1 MCSLINGG
9 GASMLK
15 SLTQT
20 DINKAKTKTK
30 EYHLRDGSTQLYY
43 RVKPNGHRSWIV
55 KYQDPVTGKRRKYTL
70 EVPTNLLED
79 AQTAYNEFFY
89 QLNKGN
95 NPANPKPV
103 LKILTLNEAI
113 DLYESFAQSL
123 RAGEN
128 RMQDLRQIA
137 RWQNSKNEILGDKE
151 IDKIQRDDLIA
162 WQKDE
167 LLKSKKRTVNKKTGE
182 LYTTIKRLH
191 KEQKL
196 SKDIELPPRPD
207 FIKEDD
213 RDDNRRYFQPDERKR
228 LIAAAKKLT
237 DSGNVPQYIYT
248 AVMLSLYTG
257 IRPNTLFNLEW
268 RDWDP
273 QAKTLTLRPQIMKT
287 KDKWIIPLNKT
298 ATSALSDWKTKQ
310 EKQLGKGN
318 VPSTIIGQK
327 VSLNSLK
334 KQFNR
339 ILVEA
344 QISGVTWYNMRHDF
358 ASQLVMQGVSLYTVM
373 HLMCHKNIKTT
384 QIYAHLSPDL
394 KRAGVMKL
402 DAL

>member
-1 MCSLINGG
+1 
-9 GASMLK
+9 MLK

-30 EYHLRDGSTQLYY
+30 EYQLRDGSTQLYY
-43 RVKPNGHRSWIV
+43 RIKPNGHRSWIV
-55 KYQDPVTGKRRKYTL
+55 KYEDPVTGKRRKYTL
-70 EVPTNLLED
+70 EVPTNLLDD
-79 AQTAYNEFFY
+79 AQIAYNKFFY

-95 NPANPKPV
+95 NPANPKPA
-103 LKILTLNEAI
+103 KTILTLNEAI

-137 RWQNSKNEILGDKE
+137 RWQNNKNEILGDKP
-151 IDKIQRDDLIA
+151 IDKITRADLIA
-162 WQKDE
+162 WQQDE
-167 LLKSKKRTVNKKTGE
+167 MKKSKKRTVNKKTGE
-182 LYTTIKRLH
+182 LYTAIKRLH
-191 KEQKL
+191 KEGL
-196 SKDIELPPRPD
+196 LPMEIELPPRPD
-207 FIKEDD
+207 FMKEDD
-213 RDDNRRYFQPDERKR
+213 KSDNRRYFQPDERKR
-228 LIAAAKKLT
+228 LMAAAKKLT
-237 DSGNVPQYIYT
+237 DSENVPGYMHT
-248 AVMLSLYTG
+248 AILLSLYTG

-298 ATSALSDWKTKQ
+298 ATNALSDWKTEQ
-310 EKQLGKGN
+310 EKRLGKGN
-318 VPSTIIGQK
+318 VPSLIIGQT

-334 KQFNR
+334 KQFKR
-339 ILVEA
+339 ILTEA

-394 KRAGVMKL
+394 QRTGVMKL

>member
-1 MCSLINGG
+1 M
-9 GASMLK
+9 K
-15 SLTQT
+15 DLTQT

-30 EYHLRDGSTQLYY
+30 EYQMRDGSRQLYY
-43 RVKPNGHRSWIV
+43 RIKPNGHMSWIV
-55 KYQDPVTGKRRKYTL
+55 KYKDPETKNDRAKYTL

-79 AQTAYNEFFY
+79 ARAAYIEFFH
-89 QLNKGN
+89 QLASGN
-95 NPANPKPV
+95 NPARPKTV
-103 LKILTLNEAI
+103 QTIQTLNEAI
-113 DLYESFAQSL
+113 DQYKPFAARL
-123 RAGEN
+123 RAEKT
-128 RMQDLRQIA
+128 RMQDLRQIC
-137 RWQNSKNEILGDKE
+137 RWQNSKNEILGDKP
-151 IDKIQRDDLIA
+151 IDKITRADLIS
-162 WQKDE
+162 WQQDE
-167 LLKSKKRTVNKKTGE
+167 LKKSKKRTINKKTGE
-182 LYTTIKRLH
+182 LYTAIKRLH
-191 KEQKL
+191 KEGL
-196 SKDIELPPRPD
+196 LPREIELPPRPD

-213 RDDNRRYFQPDERKR
+213 KDDNRRYFQPDERKR

-237 DSGNVPQYIYT
+237 DSENVPIYMYT
-248 AVMLSLYTG
+248 AILLSLYTG

-268 RDWDP
+268 RDWDES
-273 QAKTLTLRPQIMKT
+273 AKTLTLRPQIMKT

-298 ATSALSDWKTKQ
+298 AMNALSDWKKAQ
-310 EKQLGKGN
+310 EKLLGKGK
-318 VPSTIIGQK
+318 VPSLIIGQT

-339 ILVEA
+339 ILAEA

-394 KRAGVMKL
+394 QRAGVNML

>member
-1 MCSLINGG
+1 
-9 GASMLK
+9 MLK

-30 EYHLRDGSTQLYY
+30 EYQLRDGSTQLYY
-43 RVKPNGHRSWIV
+43 RIKPNGHRSWIV
-55 KYQDPVTGKRRKYTL
+55 KYEDPVTGKRRKYTL
-70 EVPTNLLED
+70 DVPTNLLKD
-79 AQTAYNEFFY
+79 AQDAHDKFFNE
-89 QLNKGN
+89 LKKGN
-95 NPANPKPV
+95 NPANPKPT
-103 LKILTLNEAI
+103 KTIMKLNEAI

-128 RMQDLRQIA
+128 RMQDLRQIC

-151 IDKIQRDDLIA
+151 IDKIQRADLIA
-162 WQKDE
+162 WQQDE
-167 LLKSKKRTVNKKTGE
+167 LKKSKKRTVNKKTGE
-182 LYTTIKRLH
+182 LYTAIKRLH
-191 KEQKL
+191 KEGL
-196 SKDIELPPRPD
+196 LPKDIELPPRPD

-213 RDDNRRYFQPDERKR
+213 KDDNRRYFQPDERKR

-248 AVMLSLYTG
+248 AVLLSLYTG

-268 RDWDP
+268 RDWDES
-273 QAKTLTLRPQIMKT
+273 AKTLTLRPQIMKT

-298 ATSALSDWKTKQ
+298 SMNALSDWKTEQ
-310 EKQLGKGN
+310 EKRLGKGN
-318 VPSTIIGQK
+318 VPSLIIGQT

-358 ASQLVMQGVSLYTVM
+358 ASRLVMQGVSLYTVM

-394 KRAGVMKL
+394 QRAGVMKL
-402 DAL
+402 DTL

>member
-1 MCSLINGG
+1 
-9 GASMLK
+9 MLK
-15 SLTQT
+15 SLNQT

-30 EYHLRDGSTQLYY
+30 EYQLRDGSTQLYY
-43 RVKPNGHRSWIV
+43 RIKPNGHRSWIV
-55 KYQDPVTGKRRKYTL
+55 KYKDPATGKRRKYTL

-79 AQTAYNEFFY
+79 AQTAYNEFFN
-89 QLNKGN
+89 QLKKGN
-95 NPANPKPV
+95 NPSNPKPAQII
-103 LKILTLNEAI
+103 KTLNEAI
-113 DLYESFAQSL
+113 DLYESFAQNL

-128 RMQDLRQIA
+128 RMQDLRQIC
-137 RWQNSKNEILGDKE
+137 RWKNSKNEILGYKP
-151 IDKIQRDDLIA
+151 IDKITRADLIA
-162 WQKDE
+162 WQQDE
-167 LLKSKKRTVNKKTGE
+167 LKKSKKRTVNKKTGE
-182 LYTTIKRLH
+182 LYTAIKRLH
-191 KEQKL
+191 KEGLLPKE
-196 SKDIELPPRPD
+196 IELPPRPD

-213 RDDNRRYFQPDERKR
+213 KNDNRRYFQPDERKR
-228 LIAAAKKLT
+228 LMAAAKKLT
-237 DSGNVPQYIYT
+237 DSENVPIYMYT
-248 AVMLSLYTG
+248 AILLSLYTG
-257 IRPNTLFNLEW
+257 VRPNTLFNLEW

-298 ATSALSDWKTKQ
+298 ATKALTDWKAKQ
-310 EKQLGKGN
+310 EKRLGKGN
-318 VPSTIIGQK
+318 IPSLIIGQT

-394 KRAGVMKL
+394 QRTGVMKL

>member
-1 MCSLINGG
+1 MLI
-9 GASMLK
+9 K
-15 SLTQT
+15 LTQT
-20 DINKAKTKTK
+20 IVDKAKTKTK
-30 EYHLRDGSTQLYY
+30 EYQLRDGSTQLYY
-43 RVKPNGHRSWIV
+43 RIKPNGHRAWIV
-55 KYQDPVTGKRRKYTL
+55 KYEDPVTGKRRKYTL
-70 EVPTNLLED
+70 DVPTNLIKD
-79 AQTAYNEFFY
+79 AQDAHDKFFNE
-89 QLNKGN
+89 LKKGN
-95 NPANPKPV
+95 NPANPKPAKTI
-103 LKILTLNEAI
+103 LKLNEAI

-128 RMQDLRQIA
+128 RMQDLRQIC
-137 RWQNSKNEILGDKE
+137 RWQNSINEILGDKT
-151 IDKIQRDDLIA
+151 IDKITRADLIS
-162 WQKDE
+162 WQQDE
-167 LLKSKKRTVNKKTGE
+167 LKKSKKRTVNKKTGE
-182 LYTTIKRLH
+182 LYTAIKRLH
-191 KEQKL
+191 KEGL
-196 SKDIELPPRPD
+196 LPKDIELPPRPD

-213 RDDNRRYFQPDERKR
+213 KDDNRRYFQPDERKR

-248 AVMLSLYTG
+248 AVLLSLYTG

-298 ATSALSDWKTKQ
+298 ATNALFDWKTEQ
-310 EKQLGKGN
+310 EKRLGKGN

-339 ILVEA
+339 ILAEA